1 MVFDWFKRAAVPQ
14 SPAATSPEL
23 PPEPPAASES
33 AAVPAPEGI
42 APSDDSEPSLPA
54 SSGLDGADGSA
65 TPQPGSGSAGTEAAT
80 AVDQGPA
87 VAPAPAVGVVDQE
100 ALDWARQAYARLKAQ
115 QEAARSAPVPQ
126 PIPSAAL
133 SKPPEAEAGVEPT
146 TVAGQPTV
154 AEPTAAADQQAGVA
168 SPAVVQQEPAA
179 ELPVPIQATAPAS
192 AEVAVPAAL
201 KATELSSV
209 DSSSPVVADVTAVAE
224 PTGFSQPPAVVEQA
238 RAVEPAASAEP
249 TPAVEPAAVD
259 EAEAAVAAV
268 VAAPAATALQESA
281 VVSVVPTPPLAAV
294 ALDPW
299 ASAAVQPPATRQEP
313 ERFSA
318 DLPVPA
324 PGDTAP
330 AAADPVVAA
339 PAPEA
344 VLAPQAPVARALS
357 LLEQAA
363 AERQQRLQQLTATA
377 PVSEREPQPLAAPA
391 PPALAESE
399 PQLGAFDDT
408 FTWSAEVL
416 AAQGR
421 KVDEMSLEEIDW
433 LGRLRRGLEKT
444 RRGFVTQLL
453 ENLGDDPLTP
463 EVIDDLE
470 TSLLRAD
477 VGVQA
482 TDQVLE
488 ALRRRLNEEVVD
500 PAEGLRFLKEQL
512 RGLLEAPIAASAA
525 PLLAPQKDRL
535 NVWLLVGV
543 NGVGKTTTLGKLA
556 NLAVRSGYS
565 CLIAAADTFRA
576 AAVEQVRIWGERSG
590 VAVISNPSPNADP
603 AAVVYDAIGA
613 ARAKGTELVLVDTAG
628 RLQTKHNLMEE
639 LTKVRRI
646 IDKLAPEAVV
656 ESLLVLDASQG
667 QNGLRQ
673 AMAFASA
680 AGLTGVVITKLD
692 GSARGGVALAVASEA
707 KLPIRFIGAGE
718 GIRDLRPF
726 NSFEFVEA
734 LLAS

>member
-14 SPAATSPEL
+14 SPAAVTPQL
-23 PPEPPAASES
+23 PPEPPPASES
-33 AAVPAPEGI
+33 DPAPAPEGT
-42 APSDDSEPSLPA
+42 APPGGSEPSLEAGAGVDQVAAEPSSLQGAVSEVVAVTVVA
-54 SSGLDGADGSA
+54 STDG
-65 TPQPGSGSAGTEAAT
+65 TAT
-80 AVDQGPA
+80 AQ
-87 VAPAPAVGVVDQE
+87 APAVGAVDQE

-115 QEAARSAPVPQ
+115 QEAARSAPAAQ
-126 PIPSAAL
+126 PIPSSPASSPALAASL
-133 SKPPEAEAGVEPT
+133 PSGPAP
-146 TVAGQPTV
+146 
-154 AEPTAAADQQAGVA
+154 EPTAAAEAEAVAQPSAIAESTVDIQQMPAAEQAFRPEPTPPDTAPAQPSAPVA
-168 SPAVVQQEPAA
+168 EATVVAEPAA
-179 ELPVPIQATAPAS
+179 APGFASGAELPAMAAPIPGA
-192 AEVAVPAAL
+192 
-201 KATELSSV
+201 ELSTAAAG
-209 DSSSPVVADVTAVAE
+209 SSAIDEVTAVAVQMAVAVQTAVAE
-224 PTGFSQPPAVVEQA
+224 QTAVAWPTSVAEPPAPQ
-238 RAVEPAASAEP
+238 
-249 TPAVEPAAVD
+249 PAAVLAAD
-259 EAEAAVAAV
+259 SLSGAPAVA
-268 VAAPAATALQESA
+268 
-281 VVSVVPTPPLAAV
+281 
-294 ALDPW
+294 
-299 ASAAVQPPATRQEP
+299 R
-313 ERFSA
+313 
-318 DLPVPA
+318 
-324 PGDTAP
+324 G
-330 AAADPVVAA
+330 
-339 PAPEA
+339 
-344 VLAPQAPVARALS
+344 LS

-363 AERQQRLQQLTATA
+363 AERQQRLQQLTAVA
-377 PVSEREPQPLAAPA
+377 PVSERESLPLAAVA
-391 PPALAESE
+391 PPALVESE

-421 KVDEMSLEEIDW
+421 KVDDMSLEEIDW

-470 TSLLRAD
+470 TTLLRAD

-590 VAVISNPSPNADP
+590 VAVISNPSANADP

-707 KLPIRFIGAGE
+707 RLPIRFIGAGE